1 MLSGQVVFGLISV
14 SVNEG
19 LLTVTSPYNG
29 VGVRR
34 KTMENSEYIS
44 QHIRL
49 LKEQN
54 EWLRGYCYK
63 TEKSKAQ
70 VIREALELYR
80 ATVEEKKN
88 KEDS

>member
-1 MLSGQVVFGLISV
+1 
-14 SVNEG
+14 
-19 LLTVTSPYNG
+19 
-29 VGVRR
+29 
-34 KTMENSEYIS
+34 MENSEYIS